1 MKSFTTIT
9 TNIATDLNQW
19 LTKEAKRED
28 VTKRALFEHV
38 LRSFQMAKEREE
50 YAEGF
55 RRMAKDK
62 AFMKEMHELVEC
74 DMASY
79 AKQLKKFD

>member
-1 MKSFTTIT
+1 MKTFTTIT
-9 TNIATDLNQW
+9 TNIDVNLDRW

-28 VTKRALFEHV
+28 KTKRALLEHV
-38 LRSFQMAKEREE
+38 LRSFQFAKEREE

-55 RRMAKDK
+55 RIMSKDR
-62 AFMKEMHELVEC
+62 AFIREMHELVES
-74 DMASY
+74 DMDSY